1 MSGSP
6 AVDRQALGIAA
17 EDAALAFL
25 QGRGLGLLARNARYV
40 FGEVD
45 LVMRDGA
52 AVVFVEVRFRRN
64 TAFGGAVASVDAA
77 KRRKIAKAAQAW
89 LASHRTFANASCRFD
104 VVAVTPSAAGLC
116 CAWITSAFTMD
127 DLW

>member
-1 MSGSP
+1 MSGNL
-6 AVDRQALGIAA
+6 AVDRRALGLAA

-25 QGRGLGLLARNARYV
+25 QERGLALLARNARYP

-52 AVVFVEVRFRRN
+52 AVVFVEVRYRRSA
-64 TAFGGAVASVDAA
+64 AFGGAATSVDAA
-77 KRRKIAKAAQAW
+77 KRRKIAKASQAW
-89 LASHRTFANASCRFD
+89 LGSHRAFANASCRFD
-104 VVAVTPSAAGLC
+104 VVAVTPSATGLC
-116 CAWITSAFTMD
+116 CDWIASAFTMD